1 MVPLTRRRLLHAAV
15 ALLAGTAGCNG
26 SQSSSV
32 TGTAV
37 AGPAGRPSD
46 AVVPEHCS
54 LRTPADAPPV
64 WLLSEGDGETSTS
77 SATPR
82 LSRAQGFV
90 ASTDAAE
97 RLGFAD
103 VDGAAAA
110 RRFVS
115 NTDFDSETLLLETR
129 TVDACR
135 TLSLCHVSWTDSS
148 IDTAYGSTYRDADV
162 DCDADGSDS
171 VSTLIRIPEA
181 LDPDAIRSR
190 GSSWGS
196 SGCDRRRPPG
206 DDPATEPP
214 NYGPKTSADAT
225 VTEEDAEA

>member
-32 TGTAV
+32 TGTAA
-37 AGPAGRPSD
+37 AGPGGRPAD
-46 AVVPEHCS
+46 AVVPEHHS
-54 LRTPADAPPV
+54 LRNPADAPPV
-64 WLLSEGDGETSTS
+64 WLRPADDESTS
-77 SATPR
+77 ASTSATPR
-82 LSRAQGFV
+82 PSQAQGFV
-90 ASTDAAE
+90 ASAE
-97 RLGFAD
+97 TADRLAFAD
-103 VDGAAAA
+103 VDGASSA

-115 NTDFDSETLLLETR
+115 NTDFASETLLLETR
-129 TVDACR
+129 SVEACH

-162 DCDADGSDS
+162 DCDAGDSDS
-171 VSTLIRIPEA
+171 VSMLIRIPEA

-196 SGCDRRRPPG
+196 SGCDRRRPP
-206 DDPATEPP
+206 DDEPTTEPP
-214 NYGPKTSADAT
+214 NYGPKSPTNAT
-225 VTEEDAEA
+225 ATGAGE